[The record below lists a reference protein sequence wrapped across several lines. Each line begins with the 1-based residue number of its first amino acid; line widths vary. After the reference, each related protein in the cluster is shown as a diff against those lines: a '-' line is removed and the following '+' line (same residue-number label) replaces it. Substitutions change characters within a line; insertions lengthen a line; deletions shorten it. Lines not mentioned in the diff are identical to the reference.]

1 MPQTTERLFAL
12 LRLTRAGL
20 ERLLRGTQRYSER
33 HLLLTRRDWAVL
45 GADPVISR
53 SLKLSLLVC
62 VVLASYYY
70 ATAAVFD
77 LPSLINL
84 TMFLL
89 MASAFVFLF
98 RRMVDH
104 FHVGLAIMMMIMN
117 FGYMSSNARIVIDH
131 PQILDIGSIYFSII
145 FYMVNTVLFKR
156 GTALVL
162 NIGIYLTASFM
173 AFRFL
178 QYLPALDL
186 LALPATDIIIAW
198 LFCTAILATQY
209 LTIHVREH
217 SLLQLAEARRTVHDL
232 KAHRDLLAENA
243 RIRDELARMNRITV
257 VEALTTTISHEMNQP
272 IGSALTYAEASKRWL
287 SRAQP
292 DRDEAMAAID
302 GVIGQIRRAGD
313 IIAAIRRMTTRDAG
327 HLRDTNLVELL
338 DSLIPLIR
346 SDIRDRNIMLN
357 FTRPD
362 APARFSAVM
371 RSQEIGQVIINLVHN
386 SVDAFAAEQLRRHIT
401 ITCAIDEPGWIDIVV
416 ADNASGIDAATVPL
430 IFDSFFT
437 TKEGG
442 TGLGLPICREI
453 AERHGG
459 SLLVESQIGFGTQ
472 LTLRIPQAVS
482 VVTEVETCAV

>member
-1 MPQTTERLFAL
+1 MPLTTELAAARHAV
-12 LRLTRAGL
+12 RAWLTR
-20 ERLLRGTQRYSER
+20 RLLAMQRHSEQ

-45 GADPVISR
+45 GADPVVSR
-53 SLKLSLLVC
+53 SLKFSLLVC
-62 VVLASYYY
+62 ALLASYYY

-77 LPSLINL
+77 FPSLVNL
-84 TMFLL
+84 TMFLI

-98 RRMVDH
+98 RRLVDH

-117 FGYMSSNARIVIDH
+117 FGYISSNTRLVIGH

-156 GTALVL
+156 RTAFAL

-178 QYLPALDL
+178 QYLPTRNL
-186 LALPATDIIIAW
+186 LALPATDIIVAW

-287 SRAQP
+287 SREQP

-302 GVIGQIRRAGD
+302 GVIEQIRRAGE

-338 DSLIPLIR
+338 DSLIPLIQ
-346 SDIRDRNIMLN
+346 SDIRDRNIILN
-357 FTRPD
+357 FARPE
-362 APARFSAVM
+362 APERFNAVL

-386 SVDAFAAEQLRRHIT
+386 SADAFAADQTRRHIT
-401 ITCAIDEPGWIDIVV
+401 IACASYEAGWIDIVV
-416 ADNASGIDAATVPL
+416 HDNASGIDAATVAL

-459 SLLVESQIGFGTQ
+459 SLLVQSRLGIGTQ
-472 LTLRIPQAVS
+472 VTLRIPQSA
-482 VVTEVETCAV
+482 A